1 MEGLSNFLENNSIYI
16 VMLIVLLV
24 CLGIFIFV
32 YNLDKK
38 VKKLEERIN
47 Q

>member
-1 MEGLSNFLENNSIYI
+1 MESLFNFLENNSIYI

-24 CLGIFIFV
+24 WLGIFTFV
-32 YNLDKK
+32 YTLDKK